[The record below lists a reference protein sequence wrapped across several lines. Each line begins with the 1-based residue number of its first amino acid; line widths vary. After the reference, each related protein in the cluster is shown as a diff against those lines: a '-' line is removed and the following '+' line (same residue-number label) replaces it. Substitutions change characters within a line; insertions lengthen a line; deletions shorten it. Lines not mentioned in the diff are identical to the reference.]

1 MRSLVNG
8 VYAFGF
14 LFMLPQL
21 FVNYKLKS
29 VAHLPFKAF
38 MYKVILSMMKILQF
52 KLIIIETVYDACRNN
67 SKDFIAPSMA
77 MQIENS
83 GN

>member
-1 MRSLVNG
+1 VNG

-21 FVNYKLKS
+21 FVNYRLKS

-38 MYKVILSMMKILQF
+38 MYKVILSMKKMLHF
-52 KLIIIETVYDACRNN
+52 KLTIIETIYDACKNN
-67 SKDFIAPSMA
+67 SKDFIALSVA
-77 MQIENS
+77 VQIENS